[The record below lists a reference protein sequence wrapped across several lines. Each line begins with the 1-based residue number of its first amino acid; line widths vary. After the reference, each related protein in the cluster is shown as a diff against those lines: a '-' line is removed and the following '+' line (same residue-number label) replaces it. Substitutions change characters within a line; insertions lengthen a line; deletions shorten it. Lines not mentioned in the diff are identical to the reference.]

1 MSILNTLYYRYLS
14 WILFGLNKHLQLN
27 WKYLVSSY
35 EPYLK
40 YLAFKIFIKWIFFEK
55 TLPDFFTFMHYFL
68 TLICAVK
75 LYPDCKNEKQEYFEQ
90 KHFVEKV
97 KTGER
102 IYFLLF
108 LVAVAFLQP
117 SDGSEA
123 PCHHL
128 SKLFLFVCFKL
139 NFLWLLH
146 KNEIYVVLDV
156 CTFCNCDSWCHLN
169 EQTKLNLY

>member
-1 MSILNTLYYRYLS
+1 LFA
-14 WILFGLNKHLQLN
+14 WIAL
-27 WKYLVSSY
+27 
-35 EPYLK
+35 
-40 YLAFKIFIKWIFFEK
+40 KIFIKWIFFEK
-55 TLPDFFTFMHYFL
+55 TLPDFFTFLHYFL

-102 IYFLLF
+102 IHFYFFSLLWPFYSHQMGARPPVIICQNFFLLF
-108 LVAVAFLQP
+108 KTEFFIIIAL
-117 SDGSEA
+117 
-123 PCHHL
+123 
-128 SKLFLFVCFKL
+128 
-139 NFLWLLH
+139 

-169 EQTKLNLY
+169 EQTKLNFY